1 MRLPLNEGMIV
12 ESPEGQMRQLGC
24 SMSQVETGNIEK
36 KEAMKRLRESR
47 KQIIKATSARVKE
60 NRRAIKAIKE
70 QLQDEARTV
79 PEIAAATGL
88 ASAEVLWFIA
98 TLKKYGEILEGD
110 KDGGY
115 FRYYLAD
122 VVSQ

>member
-1 MRLPLNEGMIV
+1 MSEANE
-12 ESPEGQMRQLGC
+12 EKA
-24 SMSQVETGNIEK
+24 EK
-36 KEAMKRLRESR
+36 KEAMRRLRQSR
-47 KQIIKATSARVKE
+47 KDAIKATSARVKE

-122 VVSQ
+122 VASQ

>member
-1 MRLPLNEGMIV
+1 MRLPLNEGMIA

-24 SMSQVETGNIEK
+24 SMSQVETGKIEK
-36 KEAMKRLRESR
+36 KEAMKKLRESR
-47 KQIIKATSARVKE
+47 KQIIKVTSARVKE

-122 VVSQ
+122 VASQ

>member
-1 MRLPLNEGMIV
+1 MSEANE
-12 ESPEGQMRQLGC
+12 EKA
-24 SMSQVETGNIEK
+24 EK
-36 KEAMKRLRESR
+36 KEAMRRLRQSR
-47 KQIIKATSARVKE
+47 KHTIKATSARVKE
-60 NRRAIKAIKE
+60 NKRAIKAIKDH
-70 QLQDEARTV
+70 LKDEAGTV

-88 ASAEVLWFIA
+88 GSAEVLWFLA

-122 VVSQ
+122 VASK

>member
-1 MRLPLNEGMIV
+1 MSEANE
-12 ESPEGQMRQLGC
+12 EKA
-24 SMSQVETGNIEK
+24 EK

-47 KQIIKATSARVKE
+47 KQIIRATSARVKE

-79 PEIAAATGL
+79 PEIAASTGL

-122 VVSQ
+122 VASQ